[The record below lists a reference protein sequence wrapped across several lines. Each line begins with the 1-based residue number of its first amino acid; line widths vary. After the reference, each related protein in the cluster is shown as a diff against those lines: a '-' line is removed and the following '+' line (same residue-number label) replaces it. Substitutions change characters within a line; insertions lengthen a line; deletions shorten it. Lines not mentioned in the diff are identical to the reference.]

1 MLFHYN
7 DKTHLNILTQS
18 LQQNSTITKP
28 HRSEK
33 LFAKQ
38 YIYSI
43 YTFIDHKTG
52 DINSTEKQPKLP
64 WKSYGTDLFME
75 YKLLCEKKQLNR
87 KIFHTSRQHKFF
99 LL

>member
-7 DKTHLNILTQS
+7 KIPQSRNLTEVKNSSQNNI
-18 LQQNSTITKP
+18 STV
-28 HRSEK
+28 H
-33 LFAKQ
+33 
-38 YIYSI
+38 I